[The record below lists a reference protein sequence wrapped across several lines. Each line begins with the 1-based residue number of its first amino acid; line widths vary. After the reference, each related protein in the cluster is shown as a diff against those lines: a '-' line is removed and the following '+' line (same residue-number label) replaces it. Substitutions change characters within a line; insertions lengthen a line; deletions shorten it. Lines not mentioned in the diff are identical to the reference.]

1 MNNTINKLL
10 LAGDK
15 FMPEIHLRQPQ
26 FTYSACG
33 PFTKHEQ
40 RIQKFR
46 ETGDTNYIYKNEL
59 DKACF
64 VHDAAYSDSKD
75 LTKRTVADKILK
87 NKAFDI
93 AKDPKYYG
101 YQRGLAS
108 MVYKFFDSKVASP
121 DKKSEGSGAKH
132 VNTKIIPKNEQ
143 LADEIH
149 KPIIRKLKKRKVY
162 SAFKANIWGAIFD
175 LADMQLLSKYN
186 KGIRFLLCV
195 IDIFSKYVWVVP
207 LKDKKG
213 ISIVKAFQIILKQS
227 NRKPNKIWVD
237 KGSEF
242 YNAYFKKWLRDND
255 IVMYSTHN
263 EGKSVVAERFIRT
276 LKSKIYKY
284 MTSISKNVYIDK
296 LDDIVDEYNNTYHT
310 TIKMKPADVK
320 DNTYINTD
328 KKINNKDPKFKVGDH
343 VRISKYK
350 NIFAKGYMPNW
361 SEEVFFIKKVKNTV
375 SWTYVINDLNREE
388 ITGTFYEKEL
398 QKTNQEEFRIE
409 KVIRRKGDKL
419 YVKWKVY
426 NNSFNSWID
435 KASLVQRT

>member
-1 MNNTINKLL
+1 MSSNVINKLL

-15 FMPEIHLRQPQ
+15 FMPEIYLRQPQ

-40 RIQKFR
+40 RIQEFK
-46 ETGDTNYIYKNEL
+46 ETGDTNYIYIYMNEL

-64 VHDAAYSDSKD
+64 THDAAYYDSKD
-75 LTKRTVADKILK
+75 LTKKTVANKILK
-87 NKAFDI
+87 NRAFDI
-93 AKDPKYYG
+93 AKDPKYDG

-108 MVYKFFDSKVASP
+108 MVYKFFDSKVS
-121 DKKSEGSGAKH
+121 GSSAKL
-132 VNTKIIPKNEQ
+132 IPQNEQ
-143 LADEIH
+143 LANELH
-149 KPIIRKLKKRKVY
+149 KPIIRKFEKRKVY
-162 SAFKANIWGAIFD
+162 STFKDNIWGVD

-195 IDIFSKYVWVVP
+195 IDIFSKYAWVVP

-213 ISIVKAFQIILKQS
+213 ISIVKAFQIILKES

-242 YNAYFKKWLRDND
+242 YNAYFKKWLRDNV
-255 IVMYSTHN
+255 IMYSTHN

-284 MTSISKNVYIDK
+284 MTSISKNVYNDK

-310 TIKMKPADVK
+310 TIKMKPIDVK
-320 DNTYINTD
+320 DNTYINTS
-328 KKINNKDPKFKVGDH
+328 KEINNKDPKFKVGDR

-361 SEEVFFIKKVKNTV
+361 SEEVFVIKKIKNTIL
-375 SWTYVINDLNREE
+375 WTYVINDLNDEE
-388 ITGTFYEKEL
+388 IIGTFYEKEL

-419 YVKWKVY
+419 YVKWKSY
-426 NNSFNSWID
+426 DNSFNSWID
-435 KASLVQRT
+435 KKDIIK